1 MDSFKY
7 AFRGVGDA
15 LKSEPNLKIH
25 FTLGAIAIILG
36 VVLKITFVEWAILM
50 PVIFLVICLELINT
64 IVEKTLDVVST
75 ERSEKIRLIK
85 DMSSAV
91 VLTGALAACF
101 VGAFLFLP
109 KIWALLN
116 I

>member
-7 AFRGVGDA
+7 AFRGVKDA

-25 FTLGAIAIILG
+25 FSLGTVAVILG
-36 VVLKITFVEWAILM
+36 IFLEITFVEWAILSS
-50 PVIFLVICLELINT
+50 VIFLVICLELVNT

-91 VLTGALAACF
+91 VLIGALAACF

-109 KIWALLN
+109 RIWILLN